1 MTSKRSVHAKY
12 MWLMC
17 ARPPGAMVARA
28 HRGAAFMRRRAT
40 RSSLADENRR
50 AHRSTV
56 TSLVWTPSQSESKR
70 RSDGDDVAVVRLDQL
85 PAPFVDHPVMA
96 ATEQDLV
103 LDLAAAAVQPV
114 HHMMAVA
121 MGGGALAAGPPAVFV
136 GGDRRSPPRPLARR
150 LRPADVD

>member
-1 MTSKRSVHAKY
+1 MTLKRWVHAKY

-103 LDLAAAAVQPV
+103 LDLPAAAAQPA
-114 HHMMAVA
+114 HRLMAVA
-121 MGGGALAAGPPAVFV
+121 TSGRGRA
-136 GGDRRSPPRPLARR
+136 SRP
-150 LRPADVD
+150 